1 MILAQWEVFQTTQST
16 LEIQIPDTL
25 PSDYFATSIY
35 QLIQTIQS
43 SLDEDSRCLSIQFR
57 VLSDDAAHPVY
68 VGHLLIMEKWNYSR
82 VQGLANDFFQQ
93 DINSMYVQQ

>member
-16 LEIQIPDTL
+16 LEIQIPDIL

-43 SLDEDSRCLSIQFR
+43 SLDVCLCIQFR
-57 VLSDDAAHPVY
+57 VLSDDDAHPVY